1 MTPAARPQAAL
12 AEYLESRFGRGVNQP
27 GRIFPRRMCAASILS
42 RGCQYSSSIA
52 DGALQQRSPDAVGVA
67 VATGDLTRADAGSIG
82 KSIETYVK
90 SRDGVRDG

>member
-1 MTPAARPQAAL
+1 MLRRSFR
-12 AEYLESRFGRGVNQP
+12 EVVNTRAP
-27 GRIFPRRMCAASILS
+27 
-42 RGCQYSSSIA
+42 IA